1 MAHIPFTR
9 LVARIAGTSLLAG
22 TLALASGAPSSASVS
37 TSAKAVIGSQHVVA
51 LGSNG
56 TVWTWGSLVPGPTG
70 VGSKDSLAKPTQV
83 TLTGARTAVDVAATY
98 NASFAVASDGTVWAW
113 GSLGRGLG
121 DTAITT
127 DSRYTSPVQVTFD
140 AGVSISEISA
150 ACEGVMARASNGD
163 VYQWGN
169 FYGNWQMSFARPTR
183 VSGVSG
189 ATSIERGCSTSFAV
203 LANGTAMAWGSN
215 GGGRLGD
222 GTTTDRSTPVA
233 ISLPA
238 GKSIKEIS
246 TSSSHALAIATDNTV
261 FGWGGNANGQ
271 LAVDPNALS
280 FSSTPRSIAIGSTTA
295 RAVAATD
302 STPFSTVATN
312 ANSVLKWGG
321 WGTNEFVPTA
331 MSLPTAELG
340 NRTIKD
346 IETFQGA
353 TILVANDDSLWG
365 KGWWSTADI
374 DGNCGANASDWPMW
388 KDGITTPARP
398 FVRTISQDQF
408 GPSFNEDS
416 LSIARLETGS
426 GAVLPLDGSGSAV
439 ASVNNELVIMA
450 TSPRSTCYSVDQLIY
465 EFSDDNGSTWSRN
478 GITTSVNGFA
488 QTVVSVSYTPT
499 TSGRK
504 RAQLKIVN
512 PDGKFVV
519 YRMAIGVAASSGGGG
534 TVAPSALPVVAE
546 ASEVAVAIG
555 TDKYLYAWGSAASIT
570 GSVNEVKEPVR
581 IIPAVD
587 SSQTFRSVVVAKR
600 ATGSFAAAAVSE
612 DGKVYVWGNGTTDN
626 ILGGQTDISAPTQLS
641 MPAGKLATQVMIGTS
656 WFCAQT
662 CATGVFGLILDSSGS
677 VFGWGGGPDG
687 STGSGP
693 RFGSSIIPLPTLA
706 GLSFESIRPVS
717 TYSQGVYL
725 RQSSGDLY
733 FWNPERVCMPTC
745 SWRSALLL
753 TSVSANFAPGSFQI
767 GNSYAQGV
775 LQISSS
781 NSLQFVPISS
791 DGLTVGNPVSVSLPG
806 NRTPTRVSSSDNQFK
821 VLAGDGTVWSV
832 SSNRWPAWKVN
843 VPVDALPVN
852 RFASQNGG
860 FIIGSGGSLWGISGS
875 DSFAS
880 GTCSEVDYDRS
891 SAARATSTGQ
901 FGPVFRAD
909 SFSVALDSP
918 RFTNYNDIKSPRVV
932 DSPTVFTWG
941 TRQLDLRPNA
951 ATRLYTYFK
960 SSCTGTAGLSVE
972 WDLDDDGV
980 FETSGTV
987 GAVTGDTT
995 SLTTPIVGNPNYEGD
1010 GDWLGISQSD
1020 FLESSV
1026 NITSSSPLGA
1036 LNQGGGRFIAVKYTS
1051 AAGSSIERFALIVKP
1066 KKPEGR
1072 VGVTINQGARFT
1084 DNAEVT
1090 LGLVWPE
1097 GTTTAVISND
1107 GSFSDAQQVPIASS
1121 IRWSLPSDG
1130 SGLLSSTVYV
1140 RFESLWPNYEGG
1152 WGSADEQMITNLTD
1166 DIVLDL
1172 SPPEVSSVSAASDS
1186 NAQSQSY
1193 GIARSRSTGSKALVS
1208 FSALDAVS
1216 GVSAVQITSD
1226 PAVPGPERALSS
1238 QYVVPV
1244 DRGTIAV
1251 RAKDNVGHWSRW
1263 SYARV
1268 SSFVPQPEIPAAPSA
1283 PATPSAPAAPAAPSA
1298 PATPSAPAVPA
1309 VPEVAAPAAPSVT
1322 VTPATPAAPAAATP
1336 SVSASVKLS
1345 GTSAKVSV
1353 SIPSTLAKT
1362 CATKVLKGKKTSV
1375 CTPATIVV
1383 SVSGG
1388 GSKTVK
1394 AKAGSN
1400 AITVPKAKKGATVT
1414 IKVNGKVVQKIK
1426 M

>member
-1 MAHIPFTR
+1 MAHTSFTR
-9 LVARIAGTSLLAG
+9 LAARIAGASLLAG
-22 TLALASGAPSSASVS
+22 TLALASGTPANASVS

-83 TLTGARTAVDVAATY
+83 PLPGTRTAVDVAATY

-121 DTAITT
+121 DSATTT
-127 DSRYTSPVQVTFD
+127 DVRYTTPVQVAFD
-140 AGVSISEISA
+140 AGVSVAEISA
-150 ACEGVMARASNGD
+150 ACEGLMARASNGD

-169 FYGNWQMSFARPTR
+169 FFGNWQMSFARPTR
-183 VSGVSG
+183 VLGVSG

-203 LANGTAMAWGSN
+203 LTNGTAMAWGSN

-222 GTTTDRSTPVA
+222 GTTTDRPNPVS
-233 ISLPA
+233 ISLPV
-238 GKSIKEIS
+238 GKSIREIS

-271 LAVDPNALS
+271 LAVDPNVLS
-280 FSSTPRSIAIGSTTA
+280 FSSTPRAIAIGSTTA
-295 RAVAATD
+295 RAVAAAD

-312 ANSVLKWGG
+312 ANSVLRWGG

-353 TILVANDDSLWG
+353 TILVANDESLWG
-365 KGWWSTADI
+365 KGWWSSADI

-408 GPSFNEDS
+408 GPAFNEDS
-416 LSIARLETGS
+416 ISIARLETGS
-426 GAVLPLDGSGSAV
+426 GAVLPLDGSGSAI
-439 ASVNNELVIMA
+439 ASVNSELVLIA

-465 EFSDDNGSTWSRN
+465 EFSDDNGSTWTRA
-478 GITTSVNGFA
+478 GITTTVNGFA
-488 QTVVSVSYTPT
+488 QTVVNVSYTPST
-499 TSGRK
+499 PGRK
-504 RAQLKIVN
+504 RAQLKILN
-512 PDGKFVV
+512 PDGKFTV

-534 TVAPSALPVVAE
+534 SVTPSALPIVAE
-546 ASEVAVAIG
+546 AEGVAIAIG
-555 TDKYLYAWGSAASIT
+555 TDKFLYAWGSASSIT

-581 IIPAVD
+581 ITPAVD
-587 SSQTFRSVVVAKR
+587 VNQTFRSVSVFR
-600 ATGSFAAAAVSE
+600 RSTGSYVGAAVSE
-612 DGKVYVWGNGTTDN
+612 DGKLYVWGDGSTDLF
-626 ILGGQTDISAPTQLS
+626 LGGQTDVVAPTQIN
-641 MPAGKLATQVMIGTS
+641 MPSGKLASSTTLGASNICSQSGCVS
-656 WFCAQT
+656 A
-662 CATGVFGLILDSSGS
+662 VFGLVTDSQGS
-677 VFGWGGGPDG
+677 VYGWGGGPDSASCCNG
-687 STGSGP
+687 A
-693 RFGSSIIPLPTLA
+693 RFGSTVMAIPALA
-706 GLSFESIRPVS
+706 GISFDSIVPTWNNS
-717 TYSQGVYL
+717 GFLL

-733 FWNPERVCMPTC
+733 YWNSERSQCQQICT
-745 SWRSALLL
+745 WRTPVFLMA
-753 TSVSANFAPGSFQI
+753 VSANFAVANSFQI
-767 GNSYAQGV
+767 GNSSSSAGV
-775 LQISSS
+775 LQITS
-781 NSLQFVPISS
+781 NNALQFVPIGW
-791 DGLTVGNPVSVSLPG
+791 DGQTVGSLVSLSLPG
-806 NRTPTRVSSSDNQFK
+806 SRLATKVAKSGYGFR
-821 VLAGDGTVWSV
+821 VLASDGTLWSI
-832 SSNRWPAWKVN
+832 SGSRWPAWKVN
-843 VPVDALPVN
+843 IPVDALPVN
-852 RFASQNGG
+852 RFASQTGG
-860 FIIGSGGSLWGISGS
+860 FIIGSGGSLWGLSGYGS
-875 DSFAS
+875 SS
-880 GTCSEVDYDRS
+880 NGTCSEVDNDRS
-891 SAARATSTGQ
+891 SAARTTSVGQ
-901 FGPVFRAD
+901 FGPAYRAD
-909 SFSVALDSP
+909 TFSVALDSP
-918 RFTNYNDIKSPRVV
+918 RFTYFNDVKSPRVV
-932 DSPTVFTWG
+932 DVPTVFTWG

-960 SSCTGTAGLSVE
+960 SSCTGTTGLSVE
-972 WDLDDDGV
+972 WDLNDDGE
-980 FETSGTV
+980 FETAGVVSS
-987 GAVTGDTT
+987 VTSDVT

-1010 GDWLGISQSD
+1010 GDWLGINQSE
-1020 FLESSV
+1020 FMESSV
-1026 NITSSSPLGA
+1026 NITSSSPLGS
-1036 LNQGGGRFIAVKYTS
+1036 LNQGGGRFIAVKYS
-1051 AAGSSIERFALIVKP
+1051 SSAGSSIVRFALIVKP

-1107 GSFSDAQQVPIASS
+1107 GSFSDAQQVPVSSS
-1121 IRWSLPSDG
+1121 IRWSLPSAG

-1140 RFESLWPNYEGG
+1140 RFESLWPNNDGG
-1152 WGSADEQMITNLTD
+1152 WASADDQQVTNLTD

-1172 SPPEVSSVSAASDS
+1172 SPPEVSSVSASSDS
-1186 NAQSQSY
+1186 NAQSQSF
-1193 GIARSRSTGSKALVS
+1193 GIARSLSSDAKALVS
-1208 FSALDAVS
+1208 FNAIDAVS

-1268 SSFVPQPEIPAAPSA
+1268 SRFVSQPETPAAPST
-1283 PATPSAPAAPAAPSA
+1283 PATPSTPVTPRAPSV
-1298 PATPSAPAVPA
+1298 PVVPA
-1309 VPEVAAPAAPSVT
+1309 VPEVAAPAAPSV
-1322 VTPATPAAPAAATP
+1322 PATPAAPAATKP
-1336 SVSASVKLS
+1336 SVVASVKLS
-1345 GTSAKVSV
+1345 GTTARVSV

-1362 CATKVLKGKKTSV
+1362 CATKVVKGKKTSV
-1375 CTPATIVV
+1375 CTPATIAV

-1414 IKVNGKVVQKIK
+1414 IRVNGKVVQRLK

>member
-1 MAHIPFTR
+1 MQ
-9 LVARIAGTSLLAG
+9 VA
-22 TLALASGAPSSASVS
+22 
-37 TSAKAVIGSQHVVA
+37 
-51 LGSNG
+51 
-56 TVWTWGSLVPGPTG
+56 
-70 VGSKDSLAKPTQV
+70 
-83 TLTGARTAVDVAATY
+83 
-98 NASFAVASDGTVWAW
+98 
-113 GSLGRGLG
+113 
-121 DTAITT
+121 
-127 DSRYTSPVQVTFD
+127 FD
-140 AGVSISEISA
+140 AGISIAEISA
-150 ACEGVMARASNGD
+150 ACEGLMARASNGD

-169 FYGNWQMSFARPTR
+169 FFGNWQMSFARPTK
-183 VSGVSG
+183 VPGVSG

-203 LANGTAMAWGSN
+203 LTNGTAMAWGSN

-222 GTTTDRSTPVA
+222 GTTTDRPNPVA
-233 ISLPA
+233 VSLPA

-261 FGWGGNANGQ
+261 FGWGGNSNGQ

-280 FSSTPRSIAIGSTTA
+280 FSSTPRAIAIGSTTA
-295 RAVAATD
+295 RAVAAAD
-302 STPFSTVATN
+302 STPFSTVVTN
-312 ANSVLKWGG
+312 ANSVLRWGG

-331 MSLPTAELG
+331 MSLPTADLG

-353 TILVANDDSLWG
+353 TILVADDESLWG
-365 KGWWSTADI
+365 KGWWSSADI

-408 GPSFNEDS
+408 GPAFNEDS
-416 LSIARLETGS
+416 ISIARLETGS
-426 GAVLPLDGSGSAV
+426 GAVLPLDGSGSAI
-439 ASVNNELVIMA
+439 ASVSSELVLTA
-450 TSPRSTCYSVDQLIY
+450 TSPRSTCYSVDQLVY
-465 EFSDDNGSTWSRN
+465 EFSDDNGSTWSRT

-488 QTVVSVSYTPT
+488 QTVVNVSYTPT

-504 RAQLKIVN
+504 RAQLRILN
-512 PDGKFVV
+512 PDGKFAV
-519 YRMAIGVAASSGGGG
+519 YRMSIGVAASSGGGG
-534 TVAPSALPVVAE
+534 SVAPSALPIVAE
-546 ASEVAVAIG
+546 AEGIAVAIG
-555 TDKYLYAWGSAASIT
+555 TDKLLYAWGSSSSIT
-570 GSVNEVKEPVR
+570 GSANEVKEPVR
-581 IIPAVD
+581 VTPAVD
-587 SSQTFRSVVVAKR
+587 VNQTFRSVSVFRRSA
-600 ATGSFAAAAVSE
+600 GSYVGAAVSE
-612 DGKVYVWGNGTTDN
+612 DGKLYVWGNGSTDLF
-626 ILGGQTDISAPTQLS
+626 LGGQTDVVAPTQMNMPSGKIALS
-641 MPAGKLATQVMIGTS
+641 ATLGSSSICSQSGCVS
-656 WFCAQT
+656 A
-662 CATGVFGLILDSSGS
+662 VFGLVTDSQGS
-677 VFGWGGGPDG
+677 VYGWGGGPESASCCVG
-687 STGSGP
+687 A
-693 RFGSSIIPLPTLA
+693 RFGGTVIPIPSLA
-706 GLSFESIRPVS
+706 GIAFESIVPTWNNS
-717 TYSQGVYL
+717 GFLL

-733 FWNPERVCMPTC
+733 YWNSERSQCQQTC
-745 SWRSALLL
+745 TWRTPVFL
-753 TSVSANFAPGSFQI
+753 TTISSNFATGNSFQI
-767 GNSYAQGV
+767 GNSGSAGV
-775 LQISSS
+775 LQITS
-781 NSLQFVPISS
+781 NNVLQFVPIGW
-791 DGLTVGNPVSVSLPG
+791 DGQTVGSPVSLSLPG
-806 NRTPTRVSSSDNQFK
+806 SRTAAKVAKSGYGFR
-821 VLAGDGTVWSV
+821 VLASDGTLWSI
-832 SSNRWPAWKVN
+832 SGSRWPAWKVN
-843 VPVDALPVN
+843 IPVDALPVN
-852 RFASQNGG
+852 RFASQSGG
-860 FIIGSGGSLWGISGS
+860 FIIGSGGSLWGLSS
-875 DSFAS
+875 YDSSAS

-891 SAARATSTGQ
+891 SAARTTSVGQ
-901 FGPVFRAD
+901 FGPAFRAD

-918 RFTNYNDIKSPRVV
+918 RYTNYNDVKSPRVV
-932 DSPTVFTWG
+932 ESPQYFTWG

-951 ATRLYTYFK
+951 STRLYTYFK
-960 SSCTGTAGLSVE
+960 SSCTGTTGLSVE
-972 WDLDDDGV
+972 WDLNDDGE
-980 FETSGTV
+980 FETAGVVSS
-987 GAVTGDTT
+987 VTSDTT

-1010 GDWLGISQSD
+1010 GDWLGISQTD

-1026 NITSSSPLGA
+1026 NITSSSPLGS
-1036 LNQGGGRFIAVKYTS
+1036 LNQGGGRFIAVKYS
-1051 AAGSSIERFALIVKP
+1051 SSAGSSIQRFALIVKP

-1121 IRWSLPSDG
+1121 IRWSLPSNG

-1140 RFESLWPNYEGG
+1140 RFESLWPNNDGG
-1152 WGSADEQMITNLTD
+1152 WASADEQQITNLTD

-1172 SPPEVSSVSAASDS
+1172 SPPEVSSVSASSDS
-1186 NAQSQSY
+1186 NAQSQSF
-1193 GIARSRSTGSKALVS
+1193 GIARSMSTGSKALVS

-1268 SSFVPQPEIPAAPSA
+1268 SSFVPQPEIPAAP
-1283 PATPSAPAAPAAPSA
+1283 ATPSAPAVPAAPSA
-1298 PATPSAPAVPA
+1298 PATPSAPAAPA
-1309 VPEVAAPAAPSVT
+1309 VPEVAAPAAPGVT

-1345 GTSAKVSV
+1345 GTTARVSV

-1362 CATKVLKGKKTSV
+1362 CATKVVKGKKTSV
-1375 CTPATIVV
+1375 CTPATIAV

-1400 AITVPKAKKGATVT
+1400 AITIPKAKKGATVT
-1414 IKVNGKVVQKIK
+1414 IRVNGKVVQRIK